1 MPDRAVDTKILPAR
15 VHGRFLVRDGGADS
29 SGGLLVAFHGYGMS
43 ASGMLEE
50 VEAIPGLDAWTV
62 VSVQGLYRFYD
73 SRTREVVASW
83 MTRQDRELAIAD
95 NIAFVGDVV
104 GRVLGSRQGFGPLVY
119 LGFSQGTAM
128 AYRAAAGV
136 DHPCH
141 GVVALGG
148 DVPPELADRG
158 LATCPPVMI
167 GRGLADEWYGED
179 KVEAD
184 LRLLTNL
191 GCETR
196 VVRFAGGHEW
206 TDEFRLRCEEFLA
219 TVVGSA

>member
-1 MPDRAVDTKILPAR
+1 MPAETAVVEVLPAR
-15 VHGRFLVRDGGADS
+15 VHGRYLQRDGGTQPR
-29 SGGLLVAFHGYGMS
+29 GLVVAFHGYGMG

-50 VEAIPGLDAWTV
+50 VDAIPGIDSWTV
-62 VSVQGLYRFYD
+62 VSVQGLHRFYD
-73 SRTREVVASW
+73 SRSREVVASW
-83 MTRQDRELAIAD
+83 MTRQDRDLAIAD
-95 NIAFVGDVV
+95 NIAFVGEVV
-104 GRVLGSRQGFGPLVY
+104 GRVLESSGVSEPLVY

-128 AYRAAAGV
+128 AYRAAAGI
-136 DHPCH
+136 DHRCQ

-158 LATCPPVMI
+158 LTSCPRVMI

-184 LRLLTNL
+184 QQLLTTL
-191 GCETR
+191 GWDAE

-206 TDEFRLRCEEFLA
+206 TAEFRSSCQGFLA
-219 TVVGSA
+219 SLAASG